1 VLILPYRNPVLTAKM
16 LSTLDVLSGGR
27 LILGA
32 GVGWMEEEFQA
43 LGLDTYAQRGAVTDE
58 YIQLF
63 KELWTKDDPVFQGEH
78 YQLSGTGFMPKPVG
92 VDARK
97 VSRGPLSVTV
107 TEEGKTRVI
116 DRYVVS
122 APVAG
127 YARRVELEVGDSVF
141 SGQEIVHLEPMRS
154 GTLDPRSHAEAEAA
168 INAAEAALSAATE
181 SVEASRAE
189 ADLADLAD
197 LGWTPA
203 GTGLALGTVA
213 AGAGGLVLGSDLL
226 VEGAVTIARAAG
238 ISESVIG
245 LTLIAFGTSLPEL
258 ATAVIASRHGHTAL
272 ALGNALGS
280 NIFNILLVLGVLVL
294 IAPVQL
300 AAEVLRFDIWVMA
313 GVVVA
318 LILVML
324 SGRRISRLEGGLFLA
339 LYAAYIGIQFTP

>member
-1 VLILPYRNPVLTAKM
+1 MTLVSLAQTLGGLLFLFASGELLLRGAVGLARIFGLSPLLIGLTVVAAATSM
-16 LSTLDVLSGGR
+16 PELMVTVTAGLGGLTDVGVGNVIGSNIANIL

-32 GVGWMEEEFQA
+32 AAVIRPIPTHPRVVRRDA
-43 LGLDTYAQRGAVTDE
+43 GAVLIATA
-58 YIQLF
+58 LF
-63 KELWTKDDPVFQGEH
+63 IGFGVTGPLGWIHGAVMIALLGFYLWFSYRNEV
-78 YQLSGTGFMPKPVG
+78 
-92 VDARK
+92 AA
-97 VSRGPLSVTV
+97 VSRDETPG
-107 TEEGKTRVI
+107 
-116 DRYVVS
+116 
-122 APVAG
+122 
-127 YARRVELEVGDSVF
+127 
-141 SGQEIVHLEPMRS
+141 
-154 GTLDPRSHAEAEAA
+154 AE
-168 INAAEAALSAATE
+168 
-181 SVEASRAE
+181 
-189 ADLADLAD
+189 ADLAD

-258 ATAVIASRHGHTAL
+258 ATAVIAARHGHTAL

-313 GVVVA
+313 GVTVA

-324 SGRRISRLEGGLFLA
+324 SGWRISRLEGGLFLA

>member
-1 VLILPYRNPVLTAKM
+1 MTLVALAQTLGGFLFLFASGELLLRGAVGLARIFGLSPLLIGLTVVAAVTSM
-16 LSTLDVLSGGR
+16 PELMVTVTAGLGGLTDIGVGNVIGSNIANIL

-32 GVGWMEEEFQA
+32 AAVIRPIPTHPRMVRRDA
-43 LGLDTYAQRGAVTDE
+43 GAVLIATA
-58 YIQLF
+58 LF
-63 KELWTKDDPVFQGEH
+63 IGFGVTGPLGWIHGAVMIALLGFYLWFSCRNEV
-78 YQLSGTGFMPKPVG
+78 
-92 VDARK
+92 AA
-97 VSRGPLSVTV
+97 VSRDETPG
-107 TEEGKTRVI
+107 
-116 DRYVVS
+116 
-122 APVAG
+122 
-127 YARRVELEVGDSVF
+127 
-141 SGQEIVHLEPMRS
+141 
-154 GTLDPRSHAEAEAA
+154 
-168 INAAEAALSAATE
+168 
-181 SVEASRAE
+181 AE

-280 NIFNILLVLGVLVL
+280 NIFNILLVLGVLVM

>member
-1 VLILPYRNPVLTAKM
+1 MTLVSLAQTLGGFLFLFASGELLLRGAVGLARIFGLSPLLIGLTVVAAATSM
-16 LSTLDVLSGGR
+16 PELMVTVTAGLGGLTDVGVGNVIGSNIANIL

-32 GVGWMEEEFQA
+32 AAVIRPIPTHPRVVRRDA
-43 LGLDTYAQRGAVTDE
+43 GAVLIATA
-58 YIQLF
+58 LF
-63 KELWTKDDPVFQGEH
+63 AGFGVTGPLGWIHGAVMIALLGFYLWFSYRNEV
-78 YQLSGTGFMPKPVG
+78 
-92 VDARK
+92 AA
-97 VSRGPLSVTV
+97 VSRDETPG
-107 TEEGKTRVI
+107 
-116 DRYVVS
+116 
-122 APVAG
+122 
-127 YARRVELEVGDSVF
+127 
-141 SGQEIVHLEPMRS
+141 
-154 GTLDPRSHAEAEAA
+154 AE
-168 INAAEAALSAATE
+168 
-181 SVEASRAE
+181 
-189 ADLADLAD
+189 ADLAD

-258 ATAVIASRHGHTAL
+258 ATAVIAARHGHTAL

-313 GVVVA
+313 GVTVA

-324 SGRRISRLEGGLFLA
+324 SGWRISRLEGGLFLA

>member
-1 VLILPYRNPVLTAKM
+1 MTLGSLAQTLGGLLFLFASGELLLRGAVGLARIFGLSPLLIGLTVVAAATSM
-16 LSTLDVLSGGR
+16 TELMVTVTAGLGGLTDVGVGNVIGSNIANIL

-32 GVGWMEEEFQA
+32 AAVIRPIPTHPRVVRRDA
-43 LGLDTYAQRGAVTDE
+43 GAVLIATA
-58 YIQLF
+58 LF
-63 KELWTKDDPVFQGEH
+63 IGFGVTGPLGWIHGAVMIALLGFYLWFSYRNEV
-78 YQLSGTGFMPKPVG
+78 
-92 VDARK
+92 AA
-97 VSRGPLSVTV
+97 VSRDETPG
-107 TEEGKTRVI
+107 
-116 DRYVVS
+116 
-122 APVAG
+122 
-127 YARRVELEVGDSVF
+127 
-141 SGQEIVHLEPMRS
+141 
-154 GTLDPRSHAEAEAA
+154 AE
-168 INAAEAALSAATE
+168 
-181 SVEASRAE
+181 
-189 ADLADLAD
+189 ADLAD

-258 ATAVIASRHGHTAL
+258 ATAVIAARHGHTAL

-313 GVVVA
+313 GVTVA

-324 SGRRISRLEGGLFLA
+324 SGWRISRLEGGLFLA

>member
-1 VLILPYRNPVLTAKM
+1 MTLVALAQTLGGFLFLFASGELLLRGAVGLARIFGLSPLLIGLTVVAAATSM
-16 LSTLDVLSGGR
+16 PELMVTVTASLGGLTDVGVGNVIGSNIANIL

-32 GVGWMEEEFQA
+32 AAVIRPIPTHPRVVRRDA
-43 LGLDTYAQRGAVTDE
+43 GAVLIATA
-58 YIQLF
+58 LF
-63 KELWTKDDPVFQGEH
+63 IGFGVTGPLGWVHGAVMIALLGFYLWFSYRNEV
-78 YQLSGTGFMPKPVG
+78 
-92 VDARK
+92 AA
-97 VSRGPLSVTV
+97 VSRDQTPG
-107 TEEGKTRVI
+107 
-116 DRYVVS
+116 
-122 APVAG
+122 
-127 YARRVELEVGDSVF
+127 
-141 SGQEIVHLEPMRS
+141 
-154 GTLDPRSHAEAEAA
+154 AE
-168 INAAEAALSAATE
+168 
-181 SVEASRAE
+181 
-189 ADLADLAD
+189 ADLAD

-258 ATAVIASRHGHTAL
+258 ATAVIAARHGHTAL

-313 GVVVA
+313 GATVA

-324 SGRRISRLEGGLFLA
+324 SGWRISRLEGGLFLA
-339 LYAAYIGIQFTP
+339 LYAAYIGFQFTP

>member
-1 VLILPYRNPVLTAKM
+1 MTLAALAQTLGGFLFLFASGELLLRGAVGLARIFGLSPLLIGLTVVAAATSM
-16 LSTLDVLSGGR
+16 PELMVTVTASLGGLTDVGVGNVIGSNIANIL

-32 GVGWMEEEFQA
+32 AAVIRPIPTHPRVVRRDA
-43 LGLDTYAQRGAVTDE
+43 GAVLIATA
-58 YIQLF
+58 LF
-63 KELWTKDDPVFQGEH
+63 IGFGVTGPLGWVHGAVMIALLGFYLWFSYRNEV
-78 YQLSGTGFMPKPVG
+78 
-92 VDARK
+92 AA
-97 VSRGPLSVTV
+97 VSRDQTPG
-107 TEEGKTRVI
+107 
-116 DRYVVS
+116 
-122 APVAG
+122 
-127 YARRVELEVGDSVF
+127 
-141 SGQEIVHLEPMRS
+141 
-154 GTLDPRSHAEAEAA
+154 AE
-168 INAAEAALSAATE
+168 
-181 SVEASRAE
+181 
-189 ADLADLAD
+189 ADLAD

-258 ATAVIASRHGHTAL
+258 ATAVIAARHGHTAL

-313 GVVVA
+313 GATVA

-324 SGRRISRLEGGLFLA
+324 SGWRISRLEGGLFLA
-339 LYAAYIGIQFTP
+339 LYAAYIGFQFTP